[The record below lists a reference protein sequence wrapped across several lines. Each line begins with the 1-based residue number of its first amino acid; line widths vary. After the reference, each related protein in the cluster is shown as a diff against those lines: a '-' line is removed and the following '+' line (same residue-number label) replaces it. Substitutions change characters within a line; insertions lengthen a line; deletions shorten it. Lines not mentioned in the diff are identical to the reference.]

1 MAKYRSASLHVLG
14 SEKASPDAVPQL
26 PDLGGLALDADAP
39 AEPSRETR
47 PDADATAVGP
57 EHHALARSRGRRN
70 VAPAWLA
77 GGVAALTL
85 MGLVLW
91 GSHDVLGAR
100 RGQAF
105 PCPPA
110 TTSAVQAATGCA
122 VPPPPAIDGED
133 EE

>member
-14 SEKASPDAVPQL
+14 SEKASAADVPPL
-26 PDLGGLALDADAP
+26 PGLDAIAPYDAAPLIPEP
-39 AEPSRETR
+39 APS
-47 PDADATAVGP
+47 DSDVVGP
-57 EHHALARSRGRRN
+57 EHHALARPRVRRG

-77 GGVAALTL
+77 GGAAALAL
-85 MGLVLW
+85 LGLVAW

-100 RGQAF
+100 KADAF

-122 VPPPPAIDGED
+122 VPPRPAIDGED